1 MPQRGLAACPS
12 KPTYMYNI
20 CLHPKS
26 QMTHLPTAVRIYN
39 PRGGKNHVF
48 WIRTCIDMYRHTVS
62 LQQSERWW
70 KCCRRLIHPSVLS
83 LALPRWRSGTG
94 AKWRRHR
101 NPMKSLRKE
110 NIRNPKYKFQMHS
123 NVMFSSHWH
132 IPKFGSKRTCKFE
145 CRRQWFKWLQR
156 FPQTCDVPESMQLHV
171 LINGQVTI
179 IDMTGML
186 KTQAKKRISMWSPQ
200 RVVRVPMRLH

>member
-12 KPTYMYNI
+12 KPTLMDNI

-26 QMTHLPTAVRIYN
+26 QMIQMTHLPHSSENLQSQGRKESCLLDT
-39 PRGGKNHVF
+39 H
-48 WIRTCIDMYRHTVS
+48 MYRHTVS

-101 NPMKSLRKE
+101 NPCEKKISE
-110 NIRNPKYKFQMHS
+110 IRNTSFKCIQMSCFH
-123 NVMFSSHWH
+123 H
-132 IPKFGSKRTCKFE
+132 IDTSKFGSKRTCKFE

-200 RVVRVPMRLH
+200 RVARVPMRLH